1 MIVRKKLS
9 IGIIVLVSALSAAVV
24 AQAEQPEFSDAVRKE
39 SQNNIDY
46 LAAKALGKAKTLLNR
61 YGDFAPFGAGLLRD
75 GTVKHVWA
83 VKPGEKLDNIN
94 PMLVLNSVRTAL
106 TEQSRTGRLL
116 GSAVIYKYRS
126 KESDDPRINIE
137 LEYVTGYAKVL
148 STAFSKTESGEYEFG
163 SSVQQKMDPV
173 VFKHLVDK

>member
-1 MIVRKKLS
+1 MIVRKKLN
-9 IGIIVLVSALSAAVV
+9 IGVIVLVSALSV
-24 AQAEQPEFSDAVRKE
+24 AGGATAKQPEFSDQVMEE

-46 LAAKALGKAKTLLNR
+46 LAAKSLSKAKTLLNR

-94 PMLVLNSVRTAL
+94 PVLVLNSIRTAL
-106 TEQSRTGRLL
+106 TEQSKTGRLL

-126 KESDDPRINIE
+126 KESDQPRVNIE

-148 STAFSKTESGEYEFG
+148 STAFSKTDGGNYEFG
-163 SSVQQKMDPV
+163 SGVQQKMDPV
-173 VFKHLVDK
+173 VFKHLVGE